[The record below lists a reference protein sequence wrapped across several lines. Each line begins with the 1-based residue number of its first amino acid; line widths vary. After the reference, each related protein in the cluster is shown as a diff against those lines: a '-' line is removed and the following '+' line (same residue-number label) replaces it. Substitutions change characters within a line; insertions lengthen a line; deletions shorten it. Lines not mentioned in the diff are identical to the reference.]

1 MQRLDKLRE
10 TKLLSIL
17 VKLFYPSLV
26 LEVKGKPQVSN
37 VQQTDSMNCSVTLA
51 SMWMQA
57 VPESSVNLTL
67 IEPDLIEDFQQQKGS
82 Y

>member
-1 MQRLDKLRE
+1 MQRLDKVRE

-26 LEVKGKPQVSN
+26 FEVKGKPRVSN
-37 VQQTDSMNCSVTLA
+37 VQQTDSMNCSVTLT

-57 VPESSVNLTL
+57 VPVGSVNLTL
-67 IEPDLIEDFQQQKGS
+67 IEPDLIEHFQQQKCS